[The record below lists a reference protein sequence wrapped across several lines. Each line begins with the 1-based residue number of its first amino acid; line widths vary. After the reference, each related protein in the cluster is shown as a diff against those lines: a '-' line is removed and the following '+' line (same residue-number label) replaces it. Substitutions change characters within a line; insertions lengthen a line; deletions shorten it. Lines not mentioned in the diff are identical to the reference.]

1 MDIHTGLTAVH
12 RTWTA
17 VDMGR
22 GVACSLVRGGDLDV
36 RRVVRVS
43 PKVPGVDRATLRRG
57 ISAIQEEMRIDA
69 EFPAAALA
77 EAEEA
82 ARNPVLPGLD
92 RTDIPFLTID
102 PESAR
107 DLDQALHIERRGA
120 GYRVF
125 YAIADVA
132 AFVRPGGAIDA
143 EANRRGETLYGGE
156 TKVPLHPPAISERA
170 ASLLP
175 DGDRPALLWT
185 IDVDEAGE
193 GVDVQVERAMVRSR
207 AKLTYAQA
215 QADLDSERASPTFQL
230 LREVGTLRLAREKE
244 RGGVSLPL
252 PDQEVDL
259 SEDGRWVLRFR
270 EARPVEDWNAHI
282 SLLTGMGAAYLM
294 IRGGVGILRTL
305 SPADPRDVAR
315 LRRVA
320 HALRV
325 AWPDERSYPDFIRS
339 LDPRRA
345 ADAAMLNASTALL
358 RGAGYVGFRGELP
371 EQPVHA
377 ALAGEYA
384 HVTAPI
390 RRLVDRYAGE
400 IAVSLCA
407 GVPVPDWVLARLED
421 LPATMSESSRRAN
434 RYERAILDLMEATV
448 LHDRVGEMFEGIV
461 VDLNDRDPHEGEVV
475 IAEPAI
481 EAPLTSRGDRPLP
494 LGAEV
499 TVRLTQADPSER
511 RIRFELP

>member
-1 MDIHTGLTAVH
+1 
-12 RTWTA
+12 
-17 VDMGR
+17 
-22 GVACSLVRGGDLDV
+22 
-36 RRVVRVS
+36 
-43 PKVPGVDRATLRRG
+43 
-57 ISAIQEEMRIDA
+57 
-69 EFPAAALA
+69 
-77 EAEEA
+77 
-82 ARNPVLPGLD
+82 
-92 RTDIPFLTID
+92 
-102 PESAR
+102 
-107 DLDQALHIERRGA
+107 
-120 GYRVF
+120 
-125 YAIADVA
+125 
-132 AFVRPGGAIDA
+132 
-143 EANRRGETLYGGE
+143 
-156 TKVPLHPPAISERA
+156 
-170 ASLLP
+170 
-175 DGDRPALLWT
+175 
-185 IDVDEAGE
+185 
-193 GVDVQVERAMVRSR
+193 
-207 AKLTYAQA
+207 
-215 QADLDSERASPTFQL
+215 L
-230 LREVGTLRLAREKE
+230 LREIGQLRLARERE

-339 LDPRRA
+339 LDPQRA
-345 ADAAMLNASTALL
+345 PDAAMLNASTALL
-358 RGAGYVGFRGELP
+358 RGAGYVTFQGELP
-371 EQPVHA
+371 DQPVHA

-384 HVTAPI
+384 HVTAPL

-400 IAVSLCA
+400 IAVSICA
-407 GVPVPDWVLARLED
+407 GAAVPDWVLARLED

-448 LHDRVGEMFEGIV
+448 LHDRVGEMFEGTV

-494 LGAEV
+494 LGTEV
-499 TVRLTQADPSER
+499 TVRLAEADPSER

>member
-1 MDIHTGLTAVH
+1 MP
-12 RTWTA
+12 
-17 VDMGR
+17 
-22 GVACSLVRGGDLDV
+22 
-36 RRVVRVS
+36 RRVVCVS

-57 ISAIQEEMRIDA
+57 IGAIQEEMRIDPV
-69 EFPAAALA
+69 FPADALA
-77 EAEEA
+77 EAENA
-82 ARNPVLPGLD
+82 ARNPTLPRLD

-132 AFVRPGGAIDA
+132 AFVRPGGAIDT
-143 EANRRGETLYGGE
+143 EAHRRGETLYGGE
-156 TKVPLHPPAISERA
+156 SKIPLHPPAISERA

-193 GVDVQVERAMVRSR
+193 GVDVQVERALVRSR
-207 AKLTYAQA
+207 AKLSYAQV
-215 QADLDSERASPTFQL
+215 QADFDAGHASPTFQL
-230 LREVGTLRLAREKE
+230 LREVGMLRLAREKE

-252 PDQEVDL
+252 PDQEIDL
-259 SEDGRWVLRFR
+259 SENGRWVLRFR
-270 EARPVEDWNAHI
+270 EASPVEDWNAHI
-282 SLLTGMGAAYLM
+282 SLLTGMAAAYLM

-305 SPADPRDVAR
+305 APAHPRDVAR

-325 AWPDERSYPDFIRS
+325 DWPAGRSYPDFIRS

-345 ADAAMLNASTALL
+345 ADAAMLNASATLL
-358 RGAGYVGFRGELP
+358 RGAGYVAFQGQLP

-384 HVTAPI
+384 HVTAPL

-407 GVPVPDWVLARLED
+407 GVGVPEWVLARLED
-421 LPATMSESSRRAN
+421 LPATMSASSRRAN

-448 LHDRVGEMFEGIV
+448 LRHRVGEMFDGMV
-461 VDLNDRDPHEGEVV
+461 VDLNDRDPREGEVV
-475 IAEPAI
+475 IAAPAI
-481 EAPLTSRGDRPLP
+481 EAPLVSSGDRPLP
-494 LGAEV
+494 LGTEV
-499 TVRLTQADPSER
+499 AVRLAEADPSER